1 MPVLQTLVGESR
13 RISIRSRL
21 SGFSSFFL
29 TFILLQF
36 SCLATLGLATPGFA
50 GQAVQACSLEQGD
63 TVQVASIVDGD
74 TLVLGDG
81 REVRLVG
88 LQAPKLGLGRQNFE
102 DWPLAAEAKTRL
114 GLMVFGRDIALSFGG
129 RRQDRYGRLL
139 AHLTVQDGSWIQA
152 RMIAAGLARVYSF
165 SDNRA
170 CVNELLAYERDAR
183 LDQRGMW
190 AIDEYAPKLA
200 QDTQGLLQLENS
212 FQLVEGRI
220 KDIAIVGGR
229 AFLNFG
235 DDWKTDFTVTIS
247 PRDLRRFTDGVEIYE
262 NASVRVRGWMKSYN
276 GPEIVATHP
285 EQIELLAPHMP
296 PS

>member
-1 MPVLQTLVGESR
+1 MEENR
-13 RISIRSRL
+13 RISVRSRL
-21 SGFSSFFL
+21 SDFSSFFL
-29 TFILLQF
+29 TFVLFQF
-36 SCLATLGLATPGFA
+36 SCSAILGLATPVFA
-50 GQAVQACSLEQGD
+50 DQAVQDCSLEQGD
-63 TVQVASIVDGD
+63 TVHVASIVDGD
-74 TLVLGDG
+74 TLVLEDS

-102 DWPLAAEAKTRL
+102 DWPLAEEAKTRL
-114 GLMVFGRDIALSFGG
+114 GLMVLGRDIAMSFGG
-129 RRQDRYGRLL
+129 RREDRYGRLL
-139 AHLTVQDGSWIQA
+139 AHLTAPDGSWIQA

-170 CVNELLAYERDAR
+170 CINSLLAYERDAR
-183 LDQRGMW
+183 LDERGMW
-190 AIDEYAPKLA
+190 AMDEYAPKMA
-200 QDTQGLLQLENS
+200 QDTQGLLQLENT

-220 KDIAIVGGR
+220 KDIAIVRGR

-247 PRDLRRFTDGVEIYE
+247 PRDLRRFAGGIEVYE
-262 NASVRVRGWMKSYN
+262 NANVRVRGWMKSYN

-285 EQIELLAPHMP
+285 EQIELLSPHMP